1 MARTTLNALLDAL
14 AALLFLAMVASGFI
28 VQLVLPPGSGKTWA
42 LWSIERHDWA
52 RAHSIV
58 GAALVVVVV
67 VHVALHWKW
76 VVEVLGRRLG
86 RKLSTRSTAV
96 AVGLSTLVLSLGFVA
111 LTFATR
117 ARLDGLAAAAGSAG
131 SASSGVTGAEP
142 LHPTYARDVAPLLAA
157 RCTSCHGPGR
167 ARGGV
172 RLDQRASVLEHV
184 VGSSPDESPLVR
196 TLARPELDGHQSST
210 AELELLRRWI
220 ADGAPE

>member
-14 AALLFLAMVASGFI
+14 AALLFVAMVATGFI

-76 VVEVLGRRLG
+76 VVEVLGKRLGG
-86 RKLSTRSTAV
+86 RKLEPRRAALATSAV
-96 AVGLSTLVLSLGFVA
+96 TLALAVGFAA

-117 ARLDGLAAAAGSAG
+117 ARLEIAGDQAAGPA
-131 SASSGVTGAEP
+131 ASSAEP
-142 LHPTYARDVAPLLAA
+142 PHPTYARDVAPLLAE
-157 RCTSCHGPGR
+157 RCTSCHGAGR
-167 ARGGV
+167 ARGGA
-172 RLDQRASVLEHV
+172 RLDDRARVLAYV
-184 VGSSPDESPLVR
+184 VKGSPDESPLVR
-196 TLARPELDGHQSST
+196 ALVGSDLDAHAT
-210 AELELLRRWI
+210 PPAALELLRRWI